1 MLRLGDLTP
10 DEIARLQQ
18 IANEYGTP
26 IGVFG
31 SAARGTRRGVGTSLP
46 LGKGPGTRSDI
57 DLGIPGHMRGGPM
70 EEALNGEFGPDI
82 DAHGILS
89 YFPPKGANE
98 IEITPDEG

>member
-1 MLRLGDLTP
+1 
-10 DEIARLQQ
+10 
-18 IANEYGTP
+18 
-26 IGVFG
+26 
-31 SAARGTRRGVGTSLP
+31 
-46 LGKGPGTRSDI
+46 
-57 DLGIPGHMRGGPM
+57 M